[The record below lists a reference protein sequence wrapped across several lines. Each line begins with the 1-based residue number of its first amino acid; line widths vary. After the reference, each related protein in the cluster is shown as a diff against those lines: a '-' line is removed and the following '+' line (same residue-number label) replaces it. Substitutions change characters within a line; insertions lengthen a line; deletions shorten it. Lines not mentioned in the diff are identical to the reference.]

1 MLFNGAKRVNVTG
14 EPIRT
19 SLGRGDLDPAD
30 AGARYYNAGAFAFP
44 GDFEFGNGA
53 HYFAELRRTPVFQ
66 ENLSIQKQIRLFE
79 HADQTVRLTLRADM
93 FNLFNRTN
101 FTVNSAI
108 GNANFGRA
116 TAPQN
121 GPRIITMGARIEF

>member
-1 MLFNGAKRVNVTG
+1 
-14 EPIRT
+14 
-19 SLGRGDLDPAD
+19 
-30 AGARYYNAGAFAFP
+30 
-44 GDFEFGNGA
+44 
-53 HYFAELRRTPVFQ
+53 LRRPPVFQ

-79 HADQTVRLTLRADM
+79 RADRTVRLTLRADM